1 MNLTIG
7 SGDISALMAGINTK
21 TFGDLMRK
29 FVAEDKPYYNALASP
44 IDALRTGAILEK
56 NYLKL
61 LSDDYFIQYK
71 VTNEEMDVFTSSIDF
86 AKINAGKIVDFDEMK
101 TIHFSDYIG
110 LIHPMIGLEEKEQKT
125 LLLKNFK
132 KNYYQVQAQLFCSKL
147 ESANIVFVSVD
158 SYVDEENLFRV
169 IQENEYSKFR
179 IYRDE
184 AIISQIKERGK
195 IFQAIK
201 DYFKESIK
209 TPKK

>member
-44 IDALRTGAILEK
+44 IDALRTGAILEQ

-71 VTNEEMDVFTSSIDF
+71 ATNEEMDVFTSSLDF
-86 AKINAGKIVDFDEMK
+86 AKINGGKVVDFDEMK
-101 TIHFSDYIG
+101 TINFSDYIG
-110 LIHPMIGLEEKEQKT
+110 LIHPMIGLDEKEQKALILT
-125 LLLKNFK
+125 NFK
-132 KNYYQVQAQLFCSKL
+132 KNYYQVQIQLFCSKL
-147 ESANIVFVSVD
+147 DSANIVFVTVD
-158 SYVDEENLFRV
+158 SYIDEENLLRE
-169 IQENEYSKFR
+169 IQENEYAKFR

-184 AIISQIKERGK
+184 NIIGQIIQKGQ
-195 IFQAIK
+195 IFQTIK
-201 DYFKESIK
+201 NYFKA
-209 TPKK
+209 